1 MIMSAFTVSGRS
13 STGNNVI
20 LYKVFQFT
28 LITMQSPFALC
39 KFVHRFPLF
48 TLALVNPVFVYLS
61 NSSNPLQRRSTGI

>member
-1 MIMSAFTVSGRS
+1 
-13 STGNNVI
+13 
-20 LYKVFQFT
+20 
-28 LITMQSPFALC
+28 MQSPFALC